1 MSLLDEYG
9 IIKFNQGFE
18 QGFEQGKENIIVK
31 FLKVGVEPELL
42 AQKSEVSSDKILEI
56 KEKYDI

>member
-9 IIKFNQGFE
+9 VIKFNQGFE

-31 FLKVGVEPELL
+31 LLKVGNEPEII
-42 AQKSEVSSDKILEI
+42 AQKSEVPLGKIIEI
-56 KEKYDI
+56 KEKYNI